1 MRKSILK
8 TAGII
13 AIALFG
19 LASCSSD
26 DSNNGPG
33 GGGSIDAAVGTFT
46 GKLTIGNGPNAGQE
60 FFNATIIITKVSG
73 NQLKVE
79 AKSGEAYSGVTAK
92 TMKVYNNAGDIMA
105 DGNIPEGTIVYK
117 KSSKSLTL
125 LTKEQAASDIIFLY
139 EGAKP

>member
-33 GGGSIDAAVGTFT
+33 SGGSIDAAVGTFT

-60 FFNATIIITKVSG
+60 FFNAKLIVTKVSG
-73 NQLKVE
+73 NQLKIV
-79 AKSGEAYSGVTAK
+79 AKSGETYSSVTAK
-92 TMKVYNNAGDIMA
+92 TMKVYNNTGDIMA

-117 KSSKSLTL
+117 NSSKALTI
-125 LTKEQAASDIIFLY
+125 LTNEQAASDITYLY
-139 EGAKP
+139 QGAKE

>member
-1 MRKSILK
+1 MKKSILK

-26 DSNNGPG
+26 DNNNGPG

-60 FFNATIIITKVSG
+60 FFNAKIIVTKASG
-73 NQLKVE
+73 TQLKIV
-79 AKSGEAYSGVTAK
+79 AKSGEAYSGVTEK
-92 TMKVYNNAGDIMA
+92 TMKVYNNTGDIMS
-105 DGNIPEGTIVYK
+105 DGNIPEGTILYK
-117 KSSKSLTL
+117 NSSKALTI
-125 LTKEQAASDIIFLY
+125 LTKEQSASDITYLFN
-139 EGAKP
+139 GAKE